1 MIRDLVY
8 FDVEKA
14 ASIYSQMTGGLIRE
28 VEETSESKDDGS
40 GKFSA
45 KIFGAGVEAG
55 GGISNR
61 STLLE
66 KRSLHH
72 DLLVKLEEILFNNG
86 LAVNINNAFADN
98 PDIDSLRDSLSDIP
112 YVQATGW
119 STIEDY
125 GRIVSLSEGF
135 NKLLEF
141 FKQAGLNSVRKSDE
155 YQHLQRQLKEA
166 GQVIQRAKGSERVVA
181 EQKLKALKDQL
192 AQAESSMI
200 NADSF
205 DDSMLA
211 GIKEFFQRLMPHRL
225 CLRSYP
231 INQVPEF
238 SMLASLQPAK
248 FSNTDL
254 ENINECYGIRP
265 SVKLTLFGIVT
276 DVPFKEGH
284 PFVPAYVSASSTIE
298 SIAQS
303 MQSFF
308 AAMEQVDSLVRT
320 VSYPSVMVQPIAIYR
335 QILPRK

>member
-1 MIRDLVY
+1 MVRDLIY
-8 FDVEKA
+8 FDFEKA
-14 ASIYSQMTGGLIRE
+14 ASIYSQMTGGIMRE
-28 VEETSESKDDGS
+28 IPHHE
-40 GKFSA
+40 
-45 KIFGAGVEAG
+45 
-55 GGISNR
+55 
-61 STLLE
+61 LLG
-66 KRSLHH
+66 
-72 DLLVKLEEILFNNG
+72 KLEETLFGGG
-86 LAVNINNAFADN
+86 LAINVNAAFAGN
-98 PDIDSLRDSLSDIP
+98 PDIDAFRGTLSETP

-135 NKLLEF
+135 NKLLGF
-141 FKQAGLNSVRKSDE
+141 FKQTSLNSVRNSDE
-155 YQHLQRQLKEA
+155 YQALQRQLREA
-166 GQVIQRAKGSERVVA
+166 GQAIQRVKGSQRTVA
-181 EQKLKALKDQL
+181 EQKLKALKEQL
-192 AQAESSMI
+192 AQAETATAA
-200 NADSF
+200 ADSF

-211 GIKEFFQRLMPHRL
+211 GIKEFFQQLMPHRL

-231 INQVPEF
+231 IDQIPEF

-284 PFVPAYVSASSTIE
+284 PFIPSYVSTSNTIE

-335 QILPRK
+335 QIIAGT